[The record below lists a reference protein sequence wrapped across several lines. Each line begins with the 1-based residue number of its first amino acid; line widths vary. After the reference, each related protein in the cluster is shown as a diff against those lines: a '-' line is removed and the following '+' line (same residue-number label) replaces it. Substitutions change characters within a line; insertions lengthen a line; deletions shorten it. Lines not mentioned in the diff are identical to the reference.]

1 VWSVSLKF
9 RGPITA
15 KLGPTL
21 RIRQQSG
28 CAKTGRWDLGGRW
41 WGSDAARRRQARNL
55 DAFIAWFVFWRS
67 LQVTVRPML
76 RDRYPVCLLYINV
89 AVLWPN
95 GWMDQDA
102 TWYGGKPHPR
112 RHCVRWE
119 PSSPTEMGMAA
130 LPTFRPMSIVA
141 KRSLI
146 SATAELLFYR
156 TSTYSTALRIR

>member
-1 VWSVSLKF
+1 MWSVSLKF

-55 DAFIAWFVFWRS
+55 DVFIAWFVFWRS

-95 GWMDQDA
+95 GRSSQQLLSSCFIA
-102 TWYGGKPHPR
+102 YQHIARLYEFGGIIIETILVVH
-112 RHCVRWE
+112 
-119 PSSPTEMGMAA
+119 SSGESHHTGAHRLE
-130 LPTFRPMSIVA
+130 F
-141 KRSLI
+141 
-146 SATAELLFYR
+146 
-156 TSTYSTALRIR
+156 